1 MTLSADVRVAC
12 GPLTVDLDLE
22 VADGEVLAVLG
33 PNGAGKSTLLR
44 VVAGLLPPDGG
55 RVAVGAEVWDD
66 VAAGVHVP
74 AHGRRLGMVFQDHL
88 LFPHLS
94 VTDNVAFGLRTRG
107 TRTSDARRAA
117 AAWLAR
123 VGIADLGDRRPGR
136 LSGGQ
141 AQRAALARALVG
153 EPAVLLLDEPLSALD
168 ARTRLTV
175 RAELRRHLAEYAGST
190 VLVTHD
196 PIDAMALADRVV
208 VVEEGR
214 VVQAGTPADVS
225 RHPRTDYVARLVGL
239 ALLPGTGEGTTVRL
253 DGGGRVAVAEETAG
267 PVFVAVRPGSV
278 ALYPA
283 RPAGSPRNVWPARLV
298 SATPHGST
306 VRCELDGEVP
316 LVADVTEAAYAE
328 LGLAPGAAVWAA
340 VKASEVAVY
349 DR

>member
-1 MTLSADVRVAC
+1 VTLVADVRIAR
-12 GPLTVDLDLE
+12 GPLTVELDLE
-22 VADGEVLAVLG
+22 VADGAVLAVLG

-44 VVAGLLPPDGG
+44 MLAGLLPPDDG
-55 RVAVGAEVWDD
+55 RVAVDGQTWDD
-66 VAAGVHVP
+66 VPAGVHLP
-74 AHGRRLGMVFQDHL
+74 AHERRLGMVFQDHL

-107 TRTSDARRAA
+107 LRRPAARAVA
-117 AAWLAR
+117 SEWLAR
-123 VGIADLGDRRPGR
+123 VGIAELGDRRPGR

-153 EPAVLLLDEPLSALD
+153 APALLLLDEPLSALD

-175 RAELRRHLAEYAGST
+175 RAELRHHLADFPGST

-196 PIDAMALADRVV
+196 PVDAMALADRVV

-239 ALLPGTGEGTTVRL
+239 ALLPGTGEGTAVRL
-253 DGGGRVAVAEETAG
+253 DGGGRVAVAEETSG
-267 PVFVAVRPGSV
+267 PVFVAVRPESV
-278 ALYPA
+278 ALWTT
-283 RPAGSPRNVWPARLV
+283 RPEGSPRNVWPARLV
-298 SATPHGST
+298 AATPHGST

-316 LVADVTEAAYAE
+316 LVADVTATAVAE
-328 LGLAPGAAVWAA
+328 LGLAPGTPVWAS
-340 VKASEVAVY
+340 VKASDVAVY
-349 DR
+349 AR